1 MARHPTRTAGP
12 EPRRSSERPE
22 ESVPVGAS
30 DGLSLLRH
38 DLVGASLWRAFPSEA
53 SCVRR
58 TRESG
63 GSLRSSEPSEAP
75 RRELLQSIPSE
86 APRRPPRSSSPS
98 AHNEWGSS
106 LALNPKGVSGLG
118 RPMLNSFVPDLQPF
132 VPNPATKGTPAA
144 GRARLA
150 QAPRRASRRLRAQD
164 GRSVARG
171 SAEEAQAAE
180 IAEAFSGRKTARLSP
195 GLLLKQ
201 RGGPARGS
209 GSKKLEPRRHVDEP
223 LDEPRQ
229 TLPGPSARSSG
240 PTRTTAGQDHLG
252 KRTG

>member
-1 MARHPTRTAGP
+1 M
-12 EPRRSSERPE
+12 
-22 ESVPVGAS
+22 GAS

-75 RRELLQSIPSE
+75 RWELLQSIPSE

-150 QAPRRASRRLRAQD
+150 RAPRRAPRRLRAQD

-171 SAEEAQAAE
+171 SAEEAQAE
-180 IAEAFSGRKTARLSP
+180 EAFSGRKTARFSP
-195 GLLLKQ
+195 ALLVKQ

-209 GSKKLEPRRHVDEP
+209 GSKKLK
-223 LDEPRQ
+223 LDVQFASTDYSP
-229 TLPGPSARSSG
+229 P
-240 PTRTTAGQDHLG
+240 
-252 KRTG
+252 